1 MENNDYN
8 INDEPN
14 LPLDNNDQ
22 SSFGLPLDYFSSFED
37 KLRKKMDLEDE
48 LVNYPSLSAIKKNNA
63 FSVPLNYFQE
73 SLNTIEIKSELV
85 EFTKLQS
92 INPLIQTN
100 LEEDYLTQLKSSIN
114 YKIELVEELK
124 EYKNLYAVNKENSFF
139 VANSYF
145 ESLADSVK
153 EKIHSRQQERE
164 SVLSK
169 ILELVFGKR
178 LAFAFGLIAIFTLG
192 IYFYKTTE
200 PVIESSDCKTLACL
214 ERQEILS
221 NTKAISN
228 FDDDQLMD
236 LVDVNSLN
244 KQLNTTKE
252 NSNTKT
258 EEKLN
263 LDSITEEDL
272 LEEL

>member
-8 INDEPN
+8 INDEPK

-22 SSFGLPLDYFSSFED
+22 SSFGLPLDYFSLFED

-48 LVNYPSLSAIKKNNA
+48 LGNYPSLSAIKKNNA

-139 VANSYF
+139 VADSYF
-145 ESLADSVK
+145 ENLSDSVK
-153 EKIHSRQQERE
+153 EKIHSKQLDRE

-178 LAFAFGLIAIFTLG
+178 MAFAFGLIAIFTLG
-192 IYFYKTTE
+192 IYFYKT
-200 PVIESSDCKTLACL
+200 I
-214 ERQEILS
+214 
-221 NTKAISN
+221 
-228 FDDDQLMD
+228 
-236 LVDVNSLN
+236 
-244 KQLNTTKE
+244 
-252 NSNTKT
+252 
-258 EEKLN
+258 
-263 LDSITEEDL
+263 
-272 LEEL
+272 

>member
-1 MENNDYN
+1 MKNNDYN
-8 INDEPN
+8 INDEPS

-22 SSFGLPLDYFSSFED
+22 PSFGLPLDYFSSFED

-48 LVNYPSLSAIKKNNA
+48 LENYPSLSAIKKNNA

-73 SLNTIEIKSELV
+73 SLNTIEIKSELI

-100 LEEDYLTQLKSSIN
+100 LEEDYLTQLKTSIN

-124 EYKNLYAVNKENSFF
+124 EYKNLFAVNKENSFF
-139 VANSYF
+139 VADNYF

-153 EKIHSRQQERE
+153 EKIHSKQLDRE
-164 SVLSK
+164 SILSK

-178 LAFAFGLIAIFTLG
+178 MAFAFGLIAIFTLG

-263 LDSITEEDL
+263 LDSISEEDL

>member
-48 LVNYPSLSAIKKNNA
+48 LENYPSLSAIKKNNA

-100 LEEDYLTQLKSSIN
+100 LEEDYLIQLKSSIN

-139 VANSYF
+139 VTDNYF
-145 ESLADSVK
+145 ENLSDTVK
-153 EKIHSRQQERE
+153 EKIHSKQLNRE

-178 LAFAFGLIAIFTLG
+178 MAFAFGLIAIFTLG

-263 LDSITEEDL
+263 LDSISEEDL